1 MKKRKIVV
9 PQDCEETESEKSDEK
24 NEEEEQTEEESEID
38 EVKPQKKKIY
48 IYQKNLTKK
57 QLKNRWE
64 LLIILINKQS

>member
-38 EVKPQKKKIY
+38 Q
-48 IYQKNLTKK
+48 
-57 QLKNRWE
+57 
-64 LLIILINKQS
+64 